1 MMFWPLLID
10 LKVVIEWMAA
20 TAYESKLI
28 WPSWWVSSLK
38 PGEETFTVI
47 LDLKGLALKNLDV
60 RGWIST
66 FDFLQVI
73 LELLSLT
80 AI

>member
-1 MMFWPLLID
+1 MD
-10 LKVVIEWMAA
+10 
-20 TAYESKLI
+20 YELI
-28 WPSWWVSSLK
+28 WPSWWVSSLR

-66 FDFLQVI
+66 FDFLQVTSDI
-73 LELLSLT
+73 FITNCNLVCHVPNICT
-80 AI
+80 